1 MQPQLGVGHRYHWV
15 LVVVFLAKTQDT
27 AHFGEFI
34 LSDESPPGA
43 RIFDS
48 PPMMQFVTRQSRVSG
63 QLCRGI
69 VSRRVLSPQSN
80 VNPARLRS
88 LSTTTAGA
96 RQSSNGLAIALGTAL
111 VGLGLYHVGSSRG
124 SVSTNTAVSTVP
136 VYGTA
141 EDFKRAIKELEA
153 SFEEGVV
160 STDPANL
167 STHGF
172 SPNVMHKGEPFAT
185 TDVLDANSTDG
196 RILGVAHS
204 VVVYPSSTED
214 VVKVVKIANKY
225 HMPVVPYAGGTSLEG
240 HFIGVGPPCAL

>member
-1 MQPQLGVGHRYHWV
+1 
-15 LVVVFLAKTQDT
+15 
-27 AHFGEFI
+27 
-34 LSDESPPGA
+34 
-43 RIFDS
+43 
-48 PPMMQFVTRQSRVSG
+48 MMQFVARQGRGSR
-63 QLCRGI
+63 QLCRVV
-69 VSRRVLSPQSN
+69 VSRRVLPQSN
-80 VNPARLRS
+80 VNPGRLRS
-88 LSTTTAGA
+88 LSTTTAGPTAAA
-96 RQSSNGLAIALGTAL
+96 RASSNGLAIALGTAL
-111 VGLGLYHVGSSRG
+111 VGLGLYYAGSSRG
-124 SVSTNTAVSTVP
+124 SVLTSAANTAVSPVP

-141 EDFKRAIKELEA
+141 EDFKRAIKELEE

-172 SPNVMHKGEPFAT
+172 SPNVMHEGERNQPFVT

-204 VVVYPSSTED
+204 VVVYPNSTED

-240 HFIGVGPPCAL
+240 HFIGVGSHRAL